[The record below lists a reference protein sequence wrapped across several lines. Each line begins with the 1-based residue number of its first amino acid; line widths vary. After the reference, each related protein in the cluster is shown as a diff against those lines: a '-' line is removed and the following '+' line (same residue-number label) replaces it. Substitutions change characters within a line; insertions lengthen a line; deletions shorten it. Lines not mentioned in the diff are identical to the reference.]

1 MSNVVFWR
9 NKLKQQQIEI
19 KTDFLERGN
28 VARMLHQHAR
38 VVDRSLLEIWQG
50 SCVDPS
56 VCLIAVGGY
65 GRGELFP
72 SSDVD
77 LLILLPE
84 HSENQVL
91 SSIEQLVGVFWDI
104 GLAVGHSVRTL
115 SECILHAED
124 DVSTLTNL
132 LEARLLAGDPALFK
146 HFQHTISQALN
157 PASFFDLKITEQRQR
172 HQRFYTSAYNLEPN
186 IKESP
191 GGLRDI
197 HTIFWITASL
207 GLGAHWKDILGKDLI
222 SLDEVRNVQRH
233 ERYLKG
239 LRIHLHYLAGRR
251 EDRLLFDF
259 QNELAG
265 ELGYQSSGRKRAS
278 EQLMHSYYRSA
289 KYISLMNEM
298 LLQLLKALAQPRTT
312 TTRSVNDHFLVQ
324 DNALALRSPQLLSQK
339 PETIFETFM
348 LLGEP
353 DAPSTISPTL
363 IGNLHRARKLINL
376 NFRRTAINKQMF
388 LSILQ
393 RPHVIENLSRMNRYG
408 LLGQYLPAFGRIVGQ
423 MQHDLFHEYTV
434 DEHILNVVGNLYRF
448 TLQEHAHEFPLCS
461 RLMQSFDAP
470 YLLYLAALFHDIAKG
485 RGGDHS
491 QLGKKDAARFCRD
504 HGLGKADR
512 DLVVWLVES
521 HLLMSSTAQKSDLS
535 DPLVVRHFAQHVKTE
550 RNLVALYL
558 LTVADIRGT
567 SPKVWNAW
575 KARLLENLFIATRR
589 LLGGSALDTEEQITM
604 RKNKAITILS
614 HYGIVESSY
623 QALWQHLDPAY
634 FMRHHSQ
641 EIAWHSRLLIT
652 HVHTKHSI
660 VRARLSPD
668 GDGIQILI
676 YTRDRDDLFTNIC
689 SFFEGMQYNILEAK
703 IHTTQHNYALDSF
716 LVADQSDHSV
726 KYRDLLSYIEYQL
739 AQQLDSGSLPNA
751 SQTGRLSRQVKHMP
765 IQTDIQIYPEKNTN
779 SHLLEIIAG
788 DRPGL
793 LLLIAR
799 TLYDLDI
806 HLQTARINTLGKRAQ
821 DTFVVS
827 GKQHSALSPK
837 QIDQLLNQLNS
848 QLS

>member
-9 NKLKQQQIEI
+9 NQLKQQQAQI
-19 KTDFLERGN
+19 KADFLERGN
-28 VARMLHQHAR
+28 VARMLHQHAK
-38 VVDRSLLEIWQG
+38 VVDQSLIEIWHG
-50 SCVDPS
+50 SLIDTR

-84 HSENQVL
+84 HSEIQTL

-115 SECILHAED
+115 SECIQHAGE

-132 LEARLLAGDPALFK
+132 LEARLLAGDLALFQ
-146 HFQHTISQALN
+146 HFQHAISQALN
-157 PASFFDLKITEQRQR
+157 PASFFDLKIAEQRQR

-197 HTIFWITASL
+197 HTIFWIAASL
-207 GLGAHWKDILGKDLI
+207 GLGTHWNDMVSKDLI
-222 SLDEVRNVQRH
+222 SPDELRHIKRH
-233 ERYLKG
+233 EHHLKG

-259 QNELAG
+259 QNEMAA
-265 ELGYQSSGRKRAS
+265 ELGYQSSGHKRAS

-298 LLQLLKALAQPRTT
+298 LLQLLKALAQPRAAE
-312 TTRSVNDHFLVQ
+312 TRTINARFLVQ
-324 DNALALRSPQLLSQK
+324 DGALALQSPQLLKEK
-339 PETIFETFM
+339 PETIFEAFM

-363 IGNLHRARKLINL
+363 IGNLHRARKQINL
-376 NFRRTAINKQMF
+376 NFRRTVIHKQMF

-448 TLQEHAHEFPLCS
+448 TLPEHAHEFPLCS
-461 RLMQSFDAP
+461 RLMWNFNAP

-491 QLGKKDAARFCRD
+491 TLGKKDAARFCRD
-504 HGLGKADR
+504 HGLQKTDR
-512 DLVVWLVES
+512 DLVIWLVES

-535 DPLVVRHFAQHVKTE
+535 DPLVVRQFAERVKTE

-589 LLGGSALDTEEQITM
+589 LLGGSALDMEEQIAM
-604 RKNKAITILS
+604 RKNKAITVLS
-614 HYGIVESSY
+614 HYGLAESSY
-623 QALWQHLDPAY
+623 QALWQHLGQAY

-652 HVHTKHSI
+652 HVHTQQAI

-668 GDGIQILI
+668 GDGIQIMI
-676 YTRDRDDLFTNIC
+676 YTRDRDDLFTGIC

-703 IHTTQHNYALDSF
+703 VHTTQDNYVLNSF
-716 LVADQSDHSV
+716 LVADQSDNSV

-739 AQQLDSGSLPNA
+739 AQQLDSGSLSDT
-751 SQTGRLSRQVKHMP
+751 SQTGRLSRQVRHMP
-765 IQTDIQIYPEKNTN
+765 IQTEIQIYPEKNTN
-779 SHLLEIIAG
+779 QHLLEIVAG

-799 TLYDLDI
+799 TLFDLNI

-821 DTFVVS
+821 DTFLIC
-827 GKQHSALSPK
+827 GKQHSALSRV
-837 QIDQLLNQLNS
+837 QIAQLLEQLNS
-848 QLS
+848 KLS